1 MPKTDHEWWRGCG
14 ACTISGRSRIE
25 AAWKPGESTVRQPE
39 QHAEDELSSAVR
51 AALLGDER
59 AFSIIYRS
67 VQPGLLRY
75 LRLLVGADAED
86 VASEAWLQIVR
97 DLTTFSGDGN
107 GFKRWAV
114 TIGRNR
120 AMDHLRRQ
128 QRRPAA
134 PVPIEVL
141 LELAGADD
149 TAASAMEA
157 LGTDSALAMIGSLPP
172 DQAEAVMLRAVVG
185 LDAVSAAEVLG
196 KRAGAVRT
204 AAYRGLRRLAEIV
217 ERKPSGHE

>member
-1 MPKTDHEWWRGCG
+1 MGGDIAAVSAQSVTG
-14 ACTISGRSRIE
+14 AVSARPGPE
-25 AAWKPGESTVRQPE
+25 GKPTVPQPD
-39 QHAEDELSSAVR
+39 QQSEDELSFAVG
-51 AALLGDER
+51 AARHGDER
-59 AFSIIYRS
+59 AFGVVYRL

-75 LRLLVGADAED
+75 LRMLVGADAED

-97 DLTTFSGDGN
+97 DLTSFSGDGN
-107 GFKRWAV
+107 GFRRWAV

-134 PVPIEVL
+134 TVPFDMLV
-141 LELAGADD
+141 ELAGTDD
-149 TAASAMEA
+149 TAVSAVEA
-157 LGTDSALAMIGSLPP
+157 LGTDAALALIGSLPP

-196 KRAGAVRT
+196 KRPGAVRT
-204 AAYRGLRRLAEIV
+204 AAYRGLRRLAEVI
-217 ERKPSGHE
+217 ERRPSGHE